1 MIRKKWYILII
12 ISILALSGCDE
23 GLRYNRIEIEK
34 HPSKLV
40 YYIGMD
46 NELYLSDGKIKLT
59 TIDGTTSIFGIE
71 ELLPG
76 GNRAFEITHSV
87 DFAKPG
93 FYTVEIRRT
102 SDLSV
107 QLIIQVV
114 DPES

>member
-1 MIRKKWYILII
+1 MISKKWCILTLLL
-12 ISILALSGCDE
+12 ILALSGCDKS
-23 GLRYNRIEIEK
+23 LRYNRIEIEK
-34 HPSKLV
+34 YPSKLT
-40 YYIGMD
+40 YYIGVD
-46 NELYLSDGKIKLT
+46 NELDLSDGKIKLT
-59 TIDGTTSIFGIE
+59 TVGGNISIYGIDE
-71 ELLPG
+71 VDYN
-76 GNRAFEITHSV
+76 GNRAFEVTHSI